1 MAKRDRKVDFL
12 ENLSEVT
19 QQMQAQDQE
28 ASIRRSEERGEL
40 SALPVDLIRQRTI
53 DTRPLNDKHV
63 LSLMESIA
71 TLGLIE
77 PLAVEQEKVL
87 LAGGHR
93 LAAILLLQ
101 ETDLQAFEHHF
112 PDRKV
117 PVRVM
122 PFIASADPERAL
134 QIEVAENEHRRDYTP
149 SEVRSIADH
158 LRQAG
163 YRDSGG
169 RPKKG
174 EKALMPALS
183 VVIGKN
189 RRTIHRY
196 LSEPKEKKTETD
208 VIVFLKKAKK
218 SLEFWQTESP
228 QTKINE
234 KLKKE
239 IPDFLSLI
247 DEILA
252 TDKNRT

>member
-1 MAKRDRKVDFL
+1 MMAKGRTPDFLSNRKKVTEKITAQDRKVA
-12 ENLSEVT
+12 V
-19 QQMQAQDQE
+19 
-28 ASIRRSEERGEL
+28 RREEERGDL
-40 SALPVDLIRQRTI
+40 NALHLESIKQRAS

-63 LSLMESIA
+63 VSLMESIA
-71 TLGLIE
+71 ILGLIE
-77 PLAVEQEKVL
+77 PLAVDQEKVL

-93 LAAILLLQ
+93 LAAILMLQ
-101 ETDLQAFEHHF
+101 ETDPEAFEHHF
-112 PDRKV
+112 PGRKV
-117 PVRVM
+117 PVRIM
-122 PFIASADPERAL
+122 PFVASAAPERAL
-134 QIEVAENEHRRDYTP
+134 QVEVAENEHRRDYTP

-196 LSEPKEKKTETD
+196 LSEQKKEKTTTD
-208 VIVFLKKAKK
+208 VTVFLKKAKK
-218 SLEFWQTESP
+218 SLESWQKDS
-228 QTKINE
+228 NE
-234 KLKKE
+234 TNKNQKLRKE
-239 IPDFLSLI
+239 IPDFLALI

-252 TDKNRT
+252 ADESSK